1 MSLRKAAH
9 MVRLKIKRIY
19 DEPEDEDGLRV
30 LVDRLWPR
38 GLSKER
44 ASLDYWMKDISPS
57 NELRKWYQHES
68 GKWVEFKLRYF
79 SELDMQ
85 GEQVALL
92 RELIARHDVTLL
104 YSSRASDINNAT
116 ALAEYLESSIPS

>member
-1 MSLRKAAH
+1 

>member
-1 MSLRKAAH
+1 

-19 DEPEDEDGLRV
+19 DEPEKEDGVRV

-44 ASLDYWMKDISPS
+44 ANLDYWMKDISPS
-57 NELRKWYQHES
+57 TELRKWYQHES
-68 GKWVEFKLRYF
+68 EKWAEFKRCYF

-85 GEQVALL
+85 GEQVAQL
-92 RELIARHDVTLL
+92 REMIARHDVTLL

-116 ALAEYLESSIPS
+116 ALAEYLKSSIPS